1 MHIAQHPAPAASIP
15 RHDRVLIL
23 DFQFP
28 TPTTYS
34 YGRIFRNGSITLAHA
49 LEGLPKPSFQNAPL
63 QYEDSDPFGW
73 ANLLRSKSG
82 IVTEHFFQPVDDVQ
96 AERIRF
102 LKPGQTMKELPES
115 LQHPSF
121 KKRAMRRVMDGTP
134 SEKRGGAPSG
144 LKRLELNEPAL
155 TITSAAV
162 REFVHP
168 MENRCLTI
176 RECARI
182 QTFPDDF
189 LFCGTNGEKIQ
200 QIGNA
205 IPPLLAKIFA
215 DTIRMY
221 GFNKSVT
228 TREGEL
234 LGFVLTKSEG
244 QSPALQNT
252 QNLLYGITMSSVSQ
266 PTLFEH
272 AY

>member
-1 MHIAQHPAPAASIP
+1 M
-15 RHDRVLIL
+15 D
-23 DFQFP
+23 
-28 TPTTYS
+28 
-34 YGRIFRNGSITLAHA
+34 
-49 LEGLPKPSFQNAPL
+49 E
-63 QYEDSDPFGW
+63 
-73 ANLLRSKSG
+73 
-82 IVTEHFFQPVDDVQ
+82 VQ
-96 AERIRF
+96 AERIRT
-102 LKPGQTMKELPES
+102 LKPGQTMKDLPES

-144 LKRLELNEPAL
+144 LKRLAFNEPSL

-168 MENRCLTI
+168 TENRCLTI

-189 LFCGTNGEKIQ
+189 QFCGTNGEKIQ

-205 IPPLLAKIFA
+205 IPPHLAKIFA

-221 GFNKSVT
+221 GFNNSIT

-252 QNLLYGITMSSVSQ
+252 QNLLSGITMNNVSQ